1 MLRINRDSLHHFT
14 FIFFSLPPQTT
25 NPFRSSAGT
34 NSNPGPSSWNPF
46 EDRKMFGQLSEEALF
61 GEQFDQLRKAEA
73 SNNNTTSGRS
83 VDSVVAGG
91 SGKVDPFRS
100 APFATASR
108 NE

>member
-1 MLRINRDSLHHFT
+1 M
-14 FIFFSLPPQTT
+14 FFAFNSIYSLPPQTT

-73 SNNNTTSGRS
+73 SNNTTSGS
-83 VDSVVAGG
+83 SSDSVVAGG

-100 APFATASR
+100 APFATAAR

>member
-1 MLRINRDSLHHFT
+1 
-14 FIFFSLPPQTT
+14 
-25 NPFRSSAGT
+25 
-34 NSNPGPSSWNPF
+34 
-46 EDRKMFGQLSEEALF
+46 MFGQLSEEALF

-83 VDSVVAGG
+83 VDSVVAEG

>member
-1 MLRINRDSLHHFT
+1 M
-14 FIFFSLPPQTT
+14 FFAFNSIYSLPPQTT

-73 SNNNTTSGRS
+73 SNNNTTSGS
-83 VDSVVAGG
+83 SSDSVVAGGNG

-100 APFATASR
+100 APFATAAR
-108 NE
+108 NEKSGRRN

>member
-1 MLRINRDSLHHFT
+1 
-14 FIFFSLPPQTT
+14 
-25 NPFRSSAGT
+25 
-34 NSNPGPSSWNPF
+34 
-46 EDRKMFGQLSEEALF
+46 MFGQLSEEALF

-73 SNNNTTSGRS
+73 SNNNTSGRS

>member
-1 MLRINRDSLHHFT
+1 
-14 FIFFSLPPQTT
+14 
-25 NPFRSSAGT
+25 
-34 NSNPGPSSWNPF
+34 
-46 EDRKMFGQLSEEALF
+46 MFGQLSEEALF

-73 SNNNTTSGRS
+73 SNNTTSGRS